1 MENSFFSDIK
11 KEPDDVSTESEEQI
25 RAFLA
30 ENFENNASGQ
40 SNNEFKPFAKDPAK
54 QKRYEQYL
62 VCVKN
67 GRGKIAL
74 PILQPKNMPGWFTI
88 FLKILSS

>member
-1 MENSFFSDIK
+1 M
-11 KEPDDVSTESEEQI
+11 
-25 RAFLA
+25 A
-30 ENFENNASGQ
+30 ENFENNTSGQ

-74 PILQPKNMPGWFTI
+74 PILQPKNMPGWFT
-88 FLKILSS
+88 FSQKFDLKLNRLFYDWIVIEFDVL